1 MATAM
6 TASPS
11 KQHSKVK
18 RPSCSRMLI
27 RMLATRT
34 RSDEA
39 QTPREWCLT
48 VLNNSLYCFCVL
60 FLAFAPGRS
69 SQAPVQQFTL
79 WEGKKPAGGSRGLWP
94 CRNDYARRSVL
105 PIHIRPCAP
114 SRPNV
119 DNTVSKLAWAERSS
133 RCTGQTSTHQRE

>member
-48 VLNNSLYCFCVL
+48 VLNNSLYCFWRSLQAAQVKHL
-60 FLAFAPGRS
+60 SNSLLSGRGRNLLEGAEGFGHVETTMLEDQFCQS
-69 SQAPVQQFTL
+69 IYVRVRRVGPTWTIQSQ
-79 WEGKKPAGGSRGLWP
+79 S
-94 CRNDYARRSVL
+94 
-105 PIHIRPCAP
+105 
-114 SRPNV
+114 
-119 DNTVSKLAWAERSS
+119 
-133 RCTGQTSTHQRE
+133 